1 MSAILVIDD
10 DPTALKL
17 LQLALGR
24 QGHDVDVA
32 RGMAEGKTAC
42 QSGGYDLL
50 ILDVFLPDGSG
61 LDLLRHL
68 RGELGSTLPVL
79 LLTGQRQPGF
89 HSRAEAAGASGYI
102 TKPFNLV
109 DLLAEVD
116 RLTG

>member
-10 DPTALKL
+10 DPVALKL

-24 QGHDVDVA
+24 QGHAVDVA
-32 RGMAEGKTAC
+32 RDVAQGKTAYR
-42 QSGGYDLL
+42 SGSYDLM

-61 LDLLRHL
+61 LDLLRQL

-79 LLTGQRQPGF
+79 LLTGQRQPDF

-102 TKPFNLV
+102 TKPFNLA